1 MVVFFTAGAE
11 ETQALAKDLAKKLK
25 PGDILL
31 FFADL
36 GAGKTTFIQGL
47 AKGLGLK
54 QKVTSPSFILANE
67 YPGKMPLFH
76 IDLYRLED
84 GQSIE
89 DLGLEEYYEKGG
101 VVAIEWAERMGKN
114 LPPKAKKIKIKSLS
128 ENKRKITIG

>member
-1 MVVFFTAGAE
+1 MVAFFTAGAE
-11 ETQALAKDLAKKLK
+11 ETQALAKDFAKKLK

-54 QKVTSPSFILANE
+54 QKVTSPSFILVNE
-67 YPGKMPLFH
+67 YPGKIPLFH

-84 GQSIE
+84 KKSIE
-89 DLGLEEYYEKGG
+89 DLGLEEYYEKNG

-114 LPPKAKKIKIKSLS
+114 LPSQAKKIKIQTLS
-128 ENKRKITIG
+128 ENKRKIIIE